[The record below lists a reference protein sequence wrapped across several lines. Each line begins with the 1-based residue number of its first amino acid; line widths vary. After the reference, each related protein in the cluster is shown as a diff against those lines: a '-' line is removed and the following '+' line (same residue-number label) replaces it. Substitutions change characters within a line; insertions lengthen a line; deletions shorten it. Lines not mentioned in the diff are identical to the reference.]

1 MSHGVGTAF
10 NRGKEEAKIQARE
23 TQLLT
28 LLAGQHQF
36 VIPIFQRDYSWG
48 GDECKRLVD
57 DVMAVAEGPDGA
69 IHFLGSVV
77 WVGSDGGDAVLQ
89 QRLVIDGQQRFTTC
103 LLLLMALRDHLKA
116 VGAPVAPADSPEALQ
131 NQYLVNPYVDRP
143 ELQSKLKLRRVDNE
157 WLQHLLLDAP
167 EPKNQQSQVPPNL
180 AYLRELI
187 AQADANRILKGI
199 RRLMIVSVALS
210 PGQDNPQLIFESLNS
225 TGVKL
230 AQADL
235 VRNYVLMGHPEQ
247 LQTDWYIKYWH
258 PLEEAFGTSY
268 RVLFDSF
275 LRDFLT
281 LELRPAKPIKLENV
295 YVEFKRWYPAYLN
308 HKDNHPKA
316 IEKLQRMARFER
328 YFCRFIIGPDEAPK
342 LEERVSRLRQ
352 LVDVAATAV
361 MVLYERLHH
370 DKTLTAEEFCEAI
383 DVLESYV
390 FRRSVLGAE
399 TRSGGL
405 VFATLALKI
414 RIDSPLK
421 SLKARLALMGRGK
434 EFPNDVEFEQAL
446 LSGDLYNRRNC
457 FYMLLRMTNASK
469 EKSVPGG
476 LTIEH
481 IMPKK
486 PELAEEWKV
495 MLGPEWKEIQQMWLH
510 RLGNLTLSGFNSEL
524 QAAPFLQKRDLKPGG
539 YADSSVWLNLD
550 LAKLDRWT
558 PEEMETRGQQL
569 AKLALSVWPPL
580 VADESATK
588 QADLDDAIHAAGG
601 KTRADVKCEQPL
613 RQWLD
618 KLADFALALGED
630 VTEVPA
636 QRTLVYRMPSWFVE
650 LLPRANWID
659 VRLACDPASLAG
671 VTPGVQSSS
680 MWAWIANS
688 AVPGTEGAIYSVNSE
703 ARLEVAYAL
712 IRKAYELAEEN
723 G

>member
-1 MSHGVGTAF
+1 M
-10 NRGKEEAKIQARE
+10 QARE

-57 DVMAVAEGPDGA
+57 DVLAVADGPDGA

-89 QRLVIDGQQRFTTC
+89 QRLVIDGQQRLTTC

-116 VGAPVAPADSPEALQ
+116 VGTPVAPADSPEALQ
-131 NQYLVNPYVDRP
+131 NQYLVNPYVDRA
-143 ELQSKLKLRRVDNE
+143 ELRSKLQLRRVDNE

-167 EPKNQQSQVPPNL
+167 EPKNRQSQVLPNL

-187 AQADANRILKGI
+187 AEADANRVLKGI

-247 LQTDWYIKYWH
+247 LQTDWYLKYWH

-281 LELRPAKPIKLENV
+281 LELRPAKPFKLENV
-295 YVEFKRWYPAYLN
+295 YIEFKRWYPAYLN

-316 IEKLQRMARFER
+316 IDKLQRMARFGR

-352 LVDVAATAV
+352 LVDVAATTV

-383 DVLESYV
+383 DLLESYV

-399 TRSGGL
+399 TRSGGMI
-405 VFATLALKI
+405 FATLASKI
-414 RIDSPLK
+414 RVDAPLK
-421 SLKARLALMGRGK
+421 SLKARLDLLGRGK
-434 EFPNDVEFEQAL
+434 EFPTDVEFEQAL

-481 IMPKK
+481 VMPQK
-486 PELAEEWKV
+486 PELAEEWKA
-495 MLGPEWKEIQQMWLH
+495 MLGLEWKVIQQTWLH
-510 RLGNLTLSGFNSEL
+510 RLGNLTLSGFNAEL

-539 YADSSVWLNLD
+539 YADSSVWLNRG
-550 LAKLDRWT
+550 LAKLDHWT
-558 PEEMETRGQQL
+558 PAEMETRGQQL
-569 AKLALSVWPPL
+569 AKVALSVWPPL
-580 VADESATK
+580 VADESAKK
-588 QADLDDAIHAAGG
+588 QAQLDDAVQAASG
-601 KTRADVKCEQPL
+601 KTRADVRCEEAL
-613 RQWLD
+613 RSWLD
-618 KLADFALALGED
+618 KLADFLLSLGAD

-636 QRTLVYRMPSWFVE
+636 QRSLVFHMPSWFVE
-650 LLPRANWID
+650 LLPRAYGID
-659 VRLACDPASLAG
+659 IRLACDAADLAG
-671 VTPGVQSSS
+671 IVPGIQASALWVR
-680 MWAWIANS
+680 IPNS
-688 AVPGTEGAIYSVNSE
+688 AIPGTEGAIYSVVSE
-703 ARLEVAYAL
+703 AKLDEAYAL
-712 IRKAYELAEEN
+712 MRKAYELAEDFD
-723 G
+723 